1 MSFNRSVTL
10 ARVVAYL
17 NGMRAS
23 QAITV
28 VVSRA
33 IVTLCIEPFSTL
45 YARIML
51 NLWGAAVG
59 SQLRVAGRLRLHVE
73 GSLSIGVNVTIN
85 SGSANNYVG
94 GDRRM
99 SMWVG
104 RRGALKIEDGCK
116 LSNST
121 IVCLRRVTVLRD
133 TYVGGGCNIFDTDF
147 HAVDAESR
155 ARGAASVPCGDVTI
169 GPAAFVGAGC
179 TILKHVCIG
188 EGAVVGAGSL
198 VTGRIPPFEVWAGV
212 PAKRIKSLA
221 HGDRSKTPGGEH
233 EV

>member
-1 MSFNRSVTL
+1 MSFYRSVTL
-10 ARVVAYL
+10 TRVVEYL

-23 QAITV
+23 QAAAV
-28 VVSRA
+28 VVTRA

-51 NLWGAAVG
+51 SLWGATVG

-73 GSLSIGVNVTIN
+73 GRLSIGANVTIN

-104 RRGALKIEDGCK
+104 KRGTLKIEDGCK

-147 HAVDAESR
+147 HAIDAESR
-155 ARGAASVPCGDVTI
+155 ARGPPLF
-169 GPAAFVGAGC
+169 PAATSRLGRP
-179 TILKHVCIG
+179 L
-188 EGAVVGAGSL
+188 SL
-198 VTGRIPPFEVWAGV
+198 VLGARF
-212 PAKRIKSLA
+212 
-221 HGDRSKTPGGEH
+221 
-233 EV
+233 